1 MDGLWL
7 ESARDLIEKAMK
19 TLKALLIVVIAMST
33 SEAMSQQ
40 EAQFTQYMDNTLFV
54 NPAYAGSNGALNA
67 TAIHREQWVGVDGRP
82 RSTTFSLHTPLK
94 YESIGVGLTVVN
106 DVIGPIQQTQFYGD
120 FSYTLRFK
128 NSPGKLSFGV
138 KGGVNMLNSRTDQ
151 LGTTDANDPEFMT
164 NIQNSINPNFGGGI
178 YYHAP
183 AWFVGLSTP
192 RVLEANY
199 EGSVNAK
206 ERRHYYF
213 IGGAVFDIARQWKLR
228 PTTSVKV
235 TDGAP
240 LSVDLSAAGIYN
252 ERLWLGL
259 THRFGDSFG
268 AFVQYQLS
276 PQFKAGLAYD
286 QTITP
291 LASYNVGSYE
301 VLLSYDFYWKDKGVK
316 SPRYF

>member
-1 MDGLWL
+1 
-7 ESARDLIEKAMK
+7 MK
-19 TLKALLIVVIAMST
+19 TIKALLIIVISAVGFQT
-33 SEAMSQQ
+33 IAQQ

-67 TAIHREQWVGVDGRP
+67 TAIHREQWVGIDGRP
-82 RSTTFSLHTPLK
+82 RSTTFSLHSPLK
-94 YESIGVGLTVVN
+94 YESVGVGLTVVN
-106 DVIGPIQQTQFYGD
+106 DIVGPIQQTMFYGD
-120 FSYTLRFK
+120 FSYTLKFD

-138 KGGVNMLNSRTDQ
+138 KAGINMLNSRTDQ
-151 LGTTDANDPEFMT
+151 LAVTDPNDPLFVT
-164 NIQNSINPNFGGGI
+164 NIQNQINPNFGGGI

-183 AWFVGLSTP
+183 AWFVGVSTP
-192 RVLEANY
+192 RIIEAAY
-199 EGSVNAK
+199 EGSSIAK
-206 ERRHYYF
+206 ERRHYYV

-228 PTTSVKV
+228 PTTSVKI

-240 LSVDLSAAGIYN
+240 LSVDLSAAAIYN
-252 ERLWLGL
+252 EKLWLGL

-268 AFVQYQLS
+268 AFVQYQIT

-286 QTITP
+286 QTITK
-291 LASYNVGSYE
+291 LASYNAGTYE

>member
-1 MDGLWL
+1 
-7 ESARDLIEKAMK
+7 MK
-19 TLKALLIVVIAMST
+19 TIKALIIIVIALT
-33 SEAMSQQ
+33 GWETIAQQ
-40 EAQFTQYMDNTLFV
+40 EAHFTQYMDNTLFV

-67 TAIHREQWVGVDGRP
+67 TAIHREQWVGIDGRP

-94 YESIGVGLTVVN
+94 YESIGVGLTLVN
-106 DVIGPIQQTQFYGD
+106 DIVGPIQQTMVYGD
-120 FSYTLRFK
+120 FSYTLKFA

-138 KGGVNMLNSRTDQ
+138 KGGINMLNSRTDQ
-151 LGTTDANDPEFMT
+151 LTVTDPNDPQFMT
-164 NIQNSINPNFGGGI
+164 NIQNQISPNFGGGI

-183 AWFVGLSTP
+183 SWFAGVSTP
-192 RVLEANY
+192 RIIETAYGN
-199 EGSVNAK
+199 SITAK
-206 ERRHYYF
+206 EQRHYYV

-228 PTTSVKV
+228 PTTSIKI
-235 TDGAP
+235 TNGAP
-240 LSVDLSAAGIYN
+240 ISVDLSAAAIYN
-252 ERLWLGL
+252 EKLWLGL

-276 PQFKAGLAYD
+276 PQFKAGIAYD

-291 LASYNVGSYE
+291 LASYNVGTYE

>member
-1 MDGLWL
+1 
-7 ESARDLIEKAMK
+7 MK
-19 TLKALLIVVIAMST
+19 RIKALLIIVIALSGFET
-33 SEAMSQQ
+33 IAQQ
-40 EAQFTQYMDNTLFV
+40 EAHFTQYMDNTLFV

-67 TAIHREQWVGVDGRP
+67 TAIHREQWVGISGRP

-94 YESIGVGLTVVN
+94 YESIGVGMTIVN
-106 DVIGPIQQTQFYGD
+106 DVIGPIQQTQFYAD
-120 FSYTLRFK
+120 FSYTLKFA

-151 LGTTDANDPEFMT
+151 LGTTDPNDPEFIT
-164 NIQNSINPNFGGGI
+164 NIQNQINPNFGGGV

-192 RVLEANY
+192 RILEADY
-199 EGSVNAK
+199 GGSVTAK
-206 ERRHYYF
+206 ERRHYYV

-228 PTTSVKV
+228 PTTSVKI

-240 LSVDLSAAGIYN
+240 ISVDLSAAGIYN
-252 ERLWLGL
+252 EKLWLGL

-268 AFVQYQLS
+268 AFVQYQLT
-276 PQFKAGLAYD
+276 PQFKAGIAYD
-286 QTITP
+286 QTITK

>member
-1 MDGLWL
+1 
-7 ESARDLIEKAMK
+7 MK
-19 TLKALLIVVIAMST
+19 TLKAIIVIVIALVGFNT
-33 SEAMSQQ
+33 IAQQ

-67 TAIHREQWVGVDGRP
+67 TAIHREQWVGIEGRP

-94 YESIGVGLTVVN
+94 YESIGVGATIVN
-106 DVIGPIQQTQFYGD
+106 DVVGPIQQTQFYAD
-120 FSYTLRFK
+120 FSYTLKFN

-151 LGTTDANDPEFMT
+151 LGTTDPNDPEFIG
-164 NIQNSINPNFGGGI
+164 NIQNQINPNFGAGV

-192 RVLEANY
+192 RILEAGI
-199 EGSVNAK
+199 GSSITAR
-206 ERRHYYF
+206 ERRHYYL

-228 PTTSVKV
+228 PTTSIKI

-252 ERLWLGL
+252 EKLWLGL

-268 AFVQYQLS
+268 AFVQYQIT
-276 PQFKAGLAYD
+276 PQFKAGIAYD
-286 QTITP
+286 QTITD
-291 LASYNVGSYE
+291 LMSYNVGTYE
-301 VLLSYDFYWKDKGVK
+301 VLLSYDFFWKDKGVK